1 MSIKIDHAGVAR
13 IAEFFRACNYS
24 IQEVVDFCWDCYG
37 PNAAIVDAIH
47 EGVVDKKLRVFGIVA
62 SAQMIIDRRTQEV
75 YEMSVADNQALNNAI
90 GGKGVAYKWHN
101 PAYSLA
107 HDLES
112 ARRGIPAKDL
122 DQAWDN
128 VQYKRTSDTA
138 VLKRIRTLFN
148 PPVKK
153 RKPKKKAS
161 TARRKLVKASKRK
174 KAIRSR
180 R

>member
-1 MSIKIDHAGVAR
+1 MSIKINHAGVAR
-13 IAEFFRACNYS
+13 IGEFFRACNYS

-37 PNAAIVDAIH
+37 PHAAIVDAIH
-47 EGVVDKKLRVFGIVA
+47 EGIVDKKLRVCGIVA

-75 YEMSVADNQALNNAI
+75 YEISVADNRALNSVV
-90 GGKGVAYKWHN
+90 GGKSVALKWHN

-112 ARRGIPAKDL
+112 SRRGIPAKDL

-128 VQYKRTSDTA
+128 VRYKRTSDTA
-138 VLKRIRTLFN
+138 VLQRIRTLFN

-161 TARRKLVKASKRK
+161 TTSRKLVQASKRK
-174 KAIRSR
+174 KVTGR
-180 R
+180 RR